1 MGMILQGNTLQKNMA
16 ESRTTETLCTD
27 KDNSRLWKILQK
39 NIGSDHVNMTRHGIV
54 GNIY

>member
-1 MGMILQGNTLQKNMA
+1 MA